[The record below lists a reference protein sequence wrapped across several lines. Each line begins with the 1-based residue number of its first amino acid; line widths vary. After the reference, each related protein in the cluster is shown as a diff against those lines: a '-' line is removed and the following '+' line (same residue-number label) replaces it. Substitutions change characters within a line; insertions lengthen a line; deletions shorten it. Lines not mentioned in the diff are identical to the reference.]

1 MPSGLVKWG
10 GLASV
15 VGGAL
20 WAVTPLREPTLGGR
34 FPRHPVFRPYNLLL
48 VVIAILLTV
57 GLLALH
63 NRYKGRYGRLGS
75 VGVVVILV
83 GYALLFFGSITAV
96 FLSPHSLRSLIMAG
110 QDLGFLGALV
120 AGIGAV
126 LLGIALLRA
135 RAASRL
141 GVLLL
146 IIALPVGFVGVI
158 LVSAVGLVDIAGLPL
173 TVLYGGA
180 WIILGGE
187 LWSQASA
194 IPQSRVS

>member
-20 WAVTPLREPTLGGR
+20 WAVTPLREPIVGGR
-34 FPRHPVFRPYNLLL
+34 FPGHPVFRPYNLLL
-48 VVIAILLTV
+48 LVIAVLLTV

-75 VGVVVILV
+75 VGVIVIVV
-83 GYALLFFGSITAV
+83 GYALLFFGSIPAV
-96 FLSPHSLRSLIMAG
+96 FLSPDSLRGLKMAG

-146 IIALPVGFVGVI
+146 IIALPAGFVGVI

-187 LWSQASA
+187 LWSQAGA
-194 IPQSRVS
+194 LPQSRVS

>member
-1 MPSGLVKWG
+1 MG
-10 GLASV
+10 GYAIARTYLS
-15 VGGAL
+15 
-20 WAVTPLREPTLGGR
+20 GR
-34 FPRHPVFRPYNLLL
+34 FPGHPVFRPYNLLL

-158 LVSAVGLVDIAGLPL
+158 LVSAVGLADIAGLPL
-173 TVLYGGA
+173 TVLSGVPG
-180 WIILGGE
+180 
-187 LWSQASA
+187 
-194 IPQSRVS
+194 